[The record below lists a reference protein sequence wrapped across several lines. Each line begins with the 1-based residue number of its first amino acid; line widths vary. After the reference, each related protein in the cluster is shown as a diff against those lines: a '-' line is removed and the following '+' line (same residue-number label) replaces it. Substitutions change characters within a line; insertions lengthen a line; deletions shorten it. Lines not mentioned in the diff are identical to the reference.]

1 MSPSSSW
8 VARIAS
14 TIRDGVR
21 DLRQQPK
28 IFFTLCALAAM
39 LMFTYGL
46 ARPPA
51 KSMFTDVHGAASLP
65 VAWLAVAVVT
75 VGSAWIYSRLVTK
88 MPTARL
94 FLAATVV
101 LALAF
106 TVLRIGIGIGVPY
119 AVFAMFVLME
129 TYIVVLVESFWSIAN
144 LTYKLTTA
152 RVAYGLFLVCGSL
165 GSFVAEL
172 LQPTLAHALGTAQI
186 LWFVGPVLVICG
198 AWCSQLSPVRGAEPA
213 VPRPRAQTMSRRDGW
228 SIVLRSRYLWLLVLI
243 VASAQILINMADYTL
258 TASLQETY
266 VGEAQ
271 RDARTAAF
279 GTIYA
284 TINGVAIALQLLTA
298 PLVGAFGVMRI
309 FIAIPALVGLAMA
322 GVCAV
327 PRALVSSIAFV
338 AAKVFDYSL
347 FRATKEMLYL
357 PLDATAKTVGKS
369 IVDMG
374 TYRAA
379 KAGASLLLI
388 LLVPFGTTVVAG
400 TGVGLAV
407 VWLACSI
414 AVAPRYRAELEAT
427 KPDDAPDA

>member
-1 MSPSSSW
+1 MTPSSSW
-8 VARIAS
+8 PARIAS
-14 TIRDGVR
+14 TIRDGIR
-21 DLRQQPK
+21 DVRQQPK

-65 VAWLAVAVVT
+65 VAWLAVAVLT
-75 VGSAWIYSRLVTK
+75 VVSAWIYSRLVTR
-88 MPTARL
+88 MPSPRL

-101 LALAF
+101 FALAF
-106 TVLRIGIGIGVPY
+106 TALRILIGIEVPY
-119 AVFAMFVLME
+119 AVFAMYVLME
-129 TYIVVLVESFWSIAN
+129 AYIVVLVESFWSIAS
-144 LTYKLTTA
+144 LTYKLTSA

-172 LQPTLAHALGTAQI
+172 LQPTLAHAIGTAQI

-213 VPRPRAQTMSRRDGW
+213 VPRPRAQTISRTGW
-228 SIVLRSRYLWLLVLI
+228 AIVLRSRYLWLLVLI

-258 TASLQETY
+258 TASLQEAY

-284 TINGVAIALQLLTA
+284 TINGLAIALQLLTA

-322 GVCAV
+322 GVCAA

-338 AAKVFDYSL
+338 TAKVFDYSL

-357 PLDATAKTVGKS
+357 PLDATAKTIGKS

-400 TGVGLAV
+400 TGVGLAA
-407 VWLACSI
+407 VWLGCAI
-414 AVAPRYRAELEAT
+414 ALTPRYRAELEAT
-427 KPDDAPDA
+427 RAE